1 MVLGSQ
7 QNQTMAVWWF
17 RTLIVVVVLGETAA
31 HEEEEDNHPSM
42 CHVHDNENMNDQTGL
57 LNGWVL
63 LLVWRCFAVSVLWLV
78 LIFGVL
84 VLLVGMCMTHQRW
97 YLSQT
102 RPLAEIPYV
111 VPHAPHAWLGHLPY
125 LGQAQNV
132 VDGQARVVRDGA
144 SRGPLGLVT
153 FWTVHTPTV
162 SVLQART
169 MRRWLCQSSARYP
182 SPLQA
187 RHLQRLVGPSSVLL
201 HNGMAWKWHRTV
213 LQQHSFVV
221 SSSLLSPQSASQ
233 EPQQQEQEPHE
244 SVLDEACRTFAQ
256 ALVGTIVQEEMAQPT
271 TEQQQEH
278 NHHHHHSGWTT
289 NALSIARRATLH
301 VFGLAVLGHDF
312 QCCCWDDE
320 DSSSSTTNPTNWRLS
335 LDRPVPVLD
344 QMARLQQEY
353 TRRLFQSSSWDLS
366 RPWLYWA
373 DHYYYT
379 YDKNHP
385 HGWSSTSWWNSWVA
399 DTPANRQH
407 AQDYHDLRHTLHDIV
422 QERQRQRLQ
431 QPQDGP
437 TTTNDNHTDMYKDDN
452 RSDSSPRRNNH
463 YRHHRQ
469 VWLDRLLLEQQTIN
483 PRNDNDNDTPQKE
496 PQHSSDCAID
506 WNDASAVADWLV
518 TILFGGYDTTALA
531 VGYTL
536 YLLAHFP
543 KDQEHCAQEADRVLS
558 SGSLSHDSWH
568 QFPYITACLWEALR
582 LYPPATVTARSLE
595 RPVTV
600 DLTQENDNDWI
611 SEEEEPVT
619 TTTRTRTT
627 TTRVDEPRSDMPHSP
642 SQTTTSTTTTTNNKK
657 RIVTLPS
664 QTRIL
669 CSFYWIHRD
678 RRNFARPLEFLP
690 QRWVQRRKLSP
701 QPPHEPCHNTGGDHN
716 TTTNS
721 SIWEPRT
728 ADPDHN
734 HDDNSVPR
742 GDPRNHLAFSA
753 GGRNC
758 VGQGLALDMI
768 PRILAHVLQSV
779 QVETCCGATGGCIT
793 DQDDHTTQSRSR
805 TSKEEE
811 EEPASSSS
819 ACIAPELTLVRYG
832 LNAVPKD
839 GIPLVFWLRQQGP

>member
-1 MVLGSQ
+1 
-7 QNQTMAVWWF
+7 
-17 RTLIVVVVLGETAA
+17 
-31 HEEEEDNHPSM
+31 
-42 CHVHDNENMNDQTGL
+42 MNDQGTL
-57 LNGWVL
+57 LAGSFVVDGSIWDGPTTTRVLCGWRVVVWVFCFVL
-63 LLVWRCFAVSVLWLV
+63 ILALV
-78 LIFGVL
+78 LTT
-84 VLLVGMCMTHQRW
+84 LLWMCMTRQRR
-97 YLSQT
+97 YLSRT

-111 VPHAPHAWLGHLPY
+111 VPHAPHALLGHLPY
-125 LGQAQNV
+125 LGQAHNV

-144 SRGPLGLVT
+144 SGGPLGLVT

-162 SVLQART
+162 SVLDART

-201 HNGMAWKWHRTV
+201 HNGVAWKWHRTV
-213 LQQHSFVV
+213 MQQHSFVV
-221 SSSLLSPQSASQ
+221 SPSSVSSPQSSAS
-233 EPQQQEQEPHE
+233 QQEQPHE

-256 ALVGTIVQEEMAQPT
+256 ALVGTMVQEQQMATATRQEQEEDNQPA
-271 TEQQQEH
+271 
-278 NHHHHHSGWTT
+278 GWTT

-312 QCCCWDDE
+312 QCCCHCRDDE
-320 DSSSSTTNPTNWRLS
+320 DSSSSSTSSTTNHNNSNPTKWRLA

-353 TRRLFQSSSWDLS
+353 TRRLFQSSLDWS
-366 RPWLYWA
+366 RPWLYLA
-373 DHYYYT
+373 DQYYYD
-379 YDKNHP
+379 YDHNHP
-385 HGWSSTSWWNSWVA
+385 HGWSSTSWWNFWVA

-422 QERQRQRLQ
+422 QERQQRLQ
-431 QPQDGP
+431 RQQQDEH
-437 TTTNDNHTDMYKDDN
+437 TTTNDNHKDKDKDDN
-452 RSDSSPRRNNH
+452 RTDSSPRRNNN
-463 YRHHRQ
+463 HHRQ
-469 VWLDRLLLEQQTIN
+469 VWLDRLLLEQQQTN
-483 PRNDNDNDTPQKE
+483 SHHNDNTPPKE
-496 PQHSSDCAID
+496 PQSHSSFDCGMD
-506 WNDASAVADWLV
+506 WNDAAAVADWLV

-536 YLLAHFP
+536 YLLAQFP
-543 KDQEHCAQEADRVLS
+543 AHQEHCAHEADRVLS

-600 DLTQENDNDWI
+600 DLTQEDDNDDWNQ
-611 SEEEEPVT
+611 EGEEEPV

-627 TTRVDEPRSDMPHSP
+627 TARRVDDQSDPHSP
-642 SQTTTSTTTTTNNKK
+642 SKPTTTTTKTNNNK
-657 RIVTLPS
+657 RIVTLPP

-678 RRNFARPLEFLP
+678 GRNFARPLEFLP
-690 QRWVQRRKLSP
+690 QRWVQQRRTQS
-701 QPPHEPCHNTGGDHN
+701 HEPCHNTTRGDHSHTTN
-716 TTTNS
+716 PTTTSNS

-734 HDDNSVPR
+734 QDNSVPR
-742 GDPRNHLAFSA
+742 GDVRNHLAFSA

-768 PRILAHVLQSV
+768 PRLLAHVLQSV
-779 QVETCCGATGGCIT
+779 QVEACSGGATGSCST
-793 DQDDHTTQSRSR
+793 DDQDDHTASRSR
-805 TSKEEE
+805 PSKE

-819 ACIAPELTLVRYG
+819 CVAPELTLVRYG

-839 GIPLVFWLRQQGP
+839 GIPLVFRLRKRQGQ